1 MDASIPATPEEIFVT
16 FGLPLLFGGIL
27 LYAAWVVG
35 SFIRDAMVERNV
47 LKHGEDA
54 EATVLKLRDTA
65 WRVNHRPVFELLLEV
80 RQRGRAS
87 YQARVRKRL
96 GPHQS
101 VGSLGVGMRLN
112 VKIDRNDPG
121 KVAIVG
127 AAMTA
132 PAGAFVI
139 QGMPSAGDPVKAMKD
154 LQSLMDAGLIT
165 PEEFEAKKAQ
175 ILARI

>member
-1 MDASIPATPEEIFVT
+1 MDALLPVTPTEIFVT
-16 FGLPLLFGGIL
+16 LLFGGIF
-27 LYAAWVVG
+27 LYATWVIG
-35 SFIRDAMVERNV
+35 SFTRDAMVERDV

-54 EATVLKLRDTA
+54 EATVLELRDTGL
-65 WRVNHRPVFELLLEV
+65 RVNRRPVFELLLEV

-101 VGSLGVGMRLN
+101 IGSLGVGMRLN
-112 VKIDRNDPG
+112 VKVDRAEPS

-127 AAMTA
+127 AVMTA
-132 PAGAFVI
+132 PVGAFVL
-139 QGMPSAGDPVKAMKD
+139 QGMPSAGDPVKAMQD
-154 LQSLMDAGLIT
+154 LQSLMDKGLIT

>member
-1 MDASIPATPEEIFVT
+1 MDALLPATPTEFFV
-16 FGLPLLFGGIL
+16 FLLVGGIL
-27 LYAAWVVG
+27 AYAAWVVRR
-35 SFIRDAMVERNV
+35 FARDAAVEQQV

-54 EATVLKLRDTA
+54 EATVLELRDTA
-65 WRVNHRPVFELLLEV
+65 LRVNRRPVFELLLEV

-101 VGSLGVGMRLN
+101 VESLGVGMRLN
-112 VKIDRNDPG
+112 VKVDRDEPS

-127 AAMTA
+127 AVMTA
-132 PAGAFVI
+132 PVGAFVLP
-139 QGMPSAGDPVKAMKD
+139 GMPSAGDPVKAMQD
-154 LQSLMDAGLIT
+154 LQSLMDKGLIT